1 MRYDLALIVD
11 SDLPPRQILSE
22 IVANFEFS
30 DELRTTVVEGVV
42 LFDGEEV
49 AVYPEE
55 RKE

>member
-22 IVANFEFS
+22 IVASFEFA
-30 DELRTTVVEGVV
+30 DELRTTVIEGVV
-42 LFDGEEV
+42 LLDGEEV

>member
-1 MRYDLALIVD
+1 VRYDLALIVD

-22 IVANFEFS
+22 IVSSFEFA
-30 DELRTTVVEGVV
+30 DELGTTVIEGVV
-42 LFDGEEV
+42 LLDGEEA